1 MASQFEW
8 DDDKADRN
16 FRNHDVS
23 FEEAATVFNDRN
35 AITLADTLHSEEE
48 ERYIDIGMSSQGRP
62 LFVVYT
68 ERGQKTRIISARPC
82 TAKEAKIYARI

>member
-16 FRNHDVS
+16 FRNHHVS
-23 FEEAATVFNDRN
+23 FEEAATVFNDRD
-35 AITLADTLHSEEE
+35 AITLADMLHSEKE
-48 ERYIDIGMSSQGRP
+48 ERYIDIGMSSQGRL

-68 ERGQKTRIISARPC
+68 ERGQNTRIISARPC
-82 TAKEAKIYARI
+82 TTKEVKIYARI